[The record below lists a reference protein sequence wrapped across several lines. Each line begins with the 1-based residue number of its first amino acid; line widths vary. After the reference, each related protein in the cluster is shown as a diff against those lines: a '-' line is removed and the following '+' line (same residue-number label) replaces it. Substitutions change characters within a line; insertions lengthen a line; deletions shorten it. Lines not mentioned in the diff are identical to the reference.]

1 MAFDISC
8 RRYCCSVHVRGDIRR
23 RIPDVI
29 QKTPS
34 LHVHQTGWVRQP
46 LVHSVTWPGLRFGV
60 RQSSNCRVSKGVRL
74 PYRLH
79 QQLLEFSGTT
89 GYYVI
94 LVLVSSVCLLL
105 GSE

>member
-79 QQLLEFSGTT
+79 QQFSLLALCSHW
-89 GYYVI
+89 
-94 LVLVSSVCLLL
+94 SSVVQQDIM
-105 GSE
+105 